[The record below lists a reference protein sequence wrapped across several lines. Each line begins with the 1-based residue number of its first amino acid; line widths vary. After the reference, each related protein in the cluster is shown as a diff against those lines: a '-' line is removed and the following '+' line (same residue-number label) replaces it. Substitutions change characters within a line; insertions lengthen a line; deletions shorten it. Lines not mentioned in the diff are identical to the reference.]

1 MPWNDAFLRLSIS
14 LVRSA
19 CILEERFPFFPRD
32 RIHYASIMPPIT
44 LLSCESIEKAY
55 GVNPLFTSLTLGLCE
70 GDHVGLI
77 GPNGSGKSTLLK
89 ILAGLDEPDSGT
101 RTVRRQICI
110 GYVPQEPS
118 FDEGRSV
125 EDTLAQ
131 VLLKEGIDPHEQGG
145 RIARALSLGGFTRA
159 GQLVATLS
167 GGWKKRLAIAR
178 SLMLEPD
185 VLLMDEPTNHL
196 DVEGILWL
204 EEILKEEPHAFIV
217 ISHDRKFLETVAG
230 RIWELNRRYPNGLF
244 QASGRYSDFLE
255 QRDAFLQAQA
265 DYQASVANRVRREV
279 EWLRRGPK
287 ARTTKAKA
295 RIDSAGRLIEELQD
309 LESRQAQG
317 SAAIEFSASG
327 RKSKQLLAAKGLG
340 KCLGGQPIV
349 TDVEVQLG
357 PGERIGL
364 LGANGSG
371 KTTLLKL
378 LAGSLEP
385 DCGVITRADRLRVV
399 TFEQHRES
407 LDQQATLRRAF
418 APSGVD
424 TVLYQDRPVHLVS
437 WAKRFLFRPEQLDVP
452 VSRLSGGEQARLLIA
467 RLMLQPADLLI
478 LDEPTNDL
486 DIPTLDVLED
496 SLLEFAGAI
505 VLVTHDRWLLDR
517 VSTRLLALD
526 GTGRAEWF
534 ADFAQWEAAQAR
546 KSAGERKSQVS
557 EGKERAAPAELSKR
571 KGLSYKEQKEWD
583 QIETKILKAEE
594 TVAVCESAANDPAI
608 ASSAEDLQKRYAA
621 LQAAQADVERLY
633 ARWAELEEKR
643 VQVIGKG

>member
-1 MPWNDAFLRLSIS
+1 MAPT
-14 LVRSA
+14 
-19 CILEERFPFFPRD
+19 
-32 RIHYASIMPPIT
+32 M
-44 LLSCESIEKAY
+44 LLSCESIGKSY
-55 GVNPLFTSLTLGLCE
+55 GVTPLFTDLSLGLCE

-89 ILAGLDEPDSGT
+89 ILAGIDEPDCGT
-101 RTVRRQICI
+101 RTVRRQIRI

-118 FDEGRSV
+118 FDERHSV
-125 EDTLAQ
+125 EDALAQ
-131 VLLKEGIDPHEQGG
+131 VLLDEGMDPHEHGG
-145 RIARALSLGGFTRA
+145 RIARALSLGGFVRPEQPVSA
-159 GQLVATLS
+159 LS

-204 EEILKEEPHAFIV
+204 EALLRDEPHAFLV
-217 ISHDRKFLETVAG
+217 VSHDRKFLESVAG
-230 RIWELNRRYPNGLF
+230 RIWELNRCYPNGVF
-244 QASGRYSDFLE
+244 QAAGRYSDFLE
-255 QRDAFLQAQA
+255 QRDAFLCAQA

-295 RIDSAGRLIEELQD
+295 RIDSAGRLIEELED
-309 LESRQAQG
+309 LESRRAQG
-317 SAAIEFSASG
+317 AVSIEFTASG
-327 RKSKQLLAAKGLG
+327 RKSKQLLTAVGVG
-340 KCLGGQPIV
+340 KSLGGRRILA
-349 TDVEVQLG
+349 DLDMRLG

-364 LGANGSG
+364 LGSNGSG

-378 LAGSLEP
+378 LAGTLEP
-385 DCGVITRADRLRVV
+385 DSGTITRAERLRVV

-407 LDQQATLRRAF
+407 LDQQATLRRAL
-418 APSGVD
+418 APSGVE
-424 TVLYQDRPVHLVS
+424 TVLYQERPVHLVS

-496 SLLEFAGAI
+496 SLLEFTGAL

-526 GTGRAEWF
+526 GFGRAEWF
-534 ADFAQWEAAQAR
+534 ADYAQWEAAQGR
-546 KSAGERKSQVS
+546 HGAGANKPLVPEEK
-557 EGKERAAPAELSKR
+557 AAPAGPSKR

-583 QIETKILKAEE
+583 HIETKILEAEAA
-594 TVAVCESAANDPAI
+594 VAACQRALNDPAI
-608 ASSAEDLQKRYAA
+608 VSVAAVLQERCAELH
-621 LQAAQADVERLY
+621 AAQADVERLY
-633 ARWAELEEKR
+633 SRWAELEEKR
-643 VQVIGKG
+643 SQLAAGAS